1 MTTSTQTMLNELTQ
15 AVNQLTA
22 AHRALA
28 QLLAQPES
36 SLTLDDIVKRIHQGH
51 ADLETAEHHRQAWL
65 AEQADSTQMPQAL
78 MAAERLD
85 NQTYLSSWQQLQPQI
100 ESLSRLMQ
108 QHQLIL
114 GRLGVLIQ
122 EQVNLLTHT
131 AENLDTTVYAASGK
145 TEQATDRRRSLG
157 DA

>member
-1 MTTSTQTMLNELTQ
+1 MTTPTQTMLDALTHAVTEL
-15 AVNQLTA
+15 AA

-36 SLTLDDIVKRIHQGH
+36 GQTLDDTITRIRQGN
-51 ADLETAEHHRQAWL
+51 ADLDLAEQQRQAWL
-65 AEQADSTQMPQAL
+65 AAQPDSPPMPQAL
-78 MAAERLD
+78 TAAERLD
-85 NQTYLSSWQQLQPQI
+85 NHSYLAPWQQLQPQI

-122 EQVNLLTHT
+122 ERVNILTHPSET
-131 AENLDTTVYAASGK
+131 LDTRVYAASGK

>member
-1 MTTSTQTMLNELTQ
+1 MTTPTQAMLNQLTQ
-15 AVNQLTA
+15 AVNQLNA

-36 SLTLDDIVKRIHQGH
+36 GQTLDDTVKLIRQGNT
-51 ADLETAEHHRQAWL
+51 DLEAAEHQRQAWL
-65 AEQADSTQMPQAL
+65 AAQTHSTHMLRAL
-78 MAAERLD
+78 MAAEQQD
-85 NQTYLSSWQQLQPQI
+85 NGTYLAPWQQLQPHI

-122 EQVNLLTHT
+122 ERVNLLTNT
-131 AENLDTTVYAASGK
+131 TEFLDTAVYAASGK
-145 TEQATDRRRSLG
+145 TEQPTDRRRSLG